1 MRQNFIDV
9 LVLEL
14 NSYPKLLPVDI
25 NNYLSRIIGRN
36 IKQNSLYICLYTPW
50 ILVIIYYQRTSHC
63 KRDIS
68 TSSKPPVLKLAAI
81 VLLEPAPT
89 QSRLQHFLFP
99 RPLPMPCL
107 HEPAA
112 ESPTSSPVATT
123 SGSGVGGDASPSG
136 TRRQI
141 THLRHRRRMQ
151 QGCA

>member
-63 KRDIS
+63 KRAIS
-68 TSSKPPVLKLAAI
+68 AISKPPVLKLAAI
-81 VLLEPAPT
+81 VLLEPAGY
-89 QSRLQHFLFP
+89 
-99 RPLPMPCL
+99 
-107 HEPAA
+107 A
-112 ESPTSSPVATT
+112 SSSTDLIYLSFVWNGHIVSYRKAKYMFSYILILIVKIYFTYNNIRT
-123 SGSGVGGDASPSG
+123 YIQLIIMVK
-136 TRRQI
+136 
-141 THLRHRRRMQ
+141 M
-151 QGCA
+151 